1 MNNESFLKA
10 PDVPQQVADDDAD
23 LVLYEKNLR

>member
-1 MNNESFLKA
+1 MKHEPSLKA